1 MPWLGVVV
9 SRIQQQDKRQS
20 LMRAIDSLKISHK
33 LYAGFGCVAAILI
46 LVGAIG
52 VSTMRGLAANNAAV
66 HEKDVV
72 PMEMLNGIAMGFL
85 MARVDVRDAL
95 LAAQTGDVSGM
106 RAFHERALRQVGVVD
121 RLTES
126 YRPFVSESGEERRLF
141 DDYVRDL
148 GILKGVV
155 AEVISFTVKGADK
168 EAAALI
174 LAACVPTAEK
184 VKNGIEG
191 LMHYKQARAL
201 ASARKGAEDATGV
214 TVVQTAIV
222 VGGTIVGLLIGF
234 VIASSVTRTTRA
246 ISRSAEELARGN
258 LGARAPVF
266 ASDELGRLAESFN
279 AAVDKIRAVV
289 GQVNV
294 AVRATSDAV
303 EAIGTASD
311 DTRRA
316 LDSMAGKASE
326 AAEGAVR
333 TADTVEGNASRADRA
348 ATSAQ
353 EAARDAQAGATVI
366 RNTITE
372 VAAIAVAMESSS
384 SHIERLGRT
393 GDEISQFIEVIQG
406 IAEQTNLLA
415 LNAAIEAARAGE
427 QGRGFAVVAD
437 EVRTLAERTQSAAR
451 EIVVAIGGIQSET
464 RETVDAIKSGSHA
477 IEQGRASA
485 QSASEALER
494 IIERVGGVAQMI
506 GEIADASREQSHAGA
521 TMARNLRGIGQE
533 TASAASR
540 SVALMS
546 TAERLQRCTH
556 DLRHVVEQFRM
567 TA

>member
-1 MPWLGVVV
+1 
-9 SRIQQQDKRQS
+9 
-20 LMRAIDSLKISHK
+20 MRAIDSLKISHK
-33 LYAGFGCVAAILI
+33 LYAGFACVAAILM

-66 HEKDVV
+66 HQTDVV

-95 LAAQTGDVSGM
+95 LAAQSGDEPGM
-106 RAFHERALRQVGVVD
+106 RAFHERALRQVGIVD
-121 RLTES
+121 RLTKS
-126 YRPFVSESGEERRLF
+126 YRPFVAESGEERRLF
-141 DDYVRDL
+141 DGYVRDFET
-148 GILKGVV
+148 LKGVA
-155 AEVISFTVKGADK
+155 AEVIALTARGANK

-174 LAACVPTAEK
+174 LAACVPAAEK
-184 VKNGIEG
+184 VKGGIEG
-191 LMHYKQARAL
+191 LMQYKQARAL
-201 ASARKGAEDATGV
+201 ASARKGAEEAGAI
-214 TVVQTAIV
+214 TVVQATMV
-222 VGGTIVGLLIGF
+222 VGGAVVGLLIGF
-234 VIASSVTRTTRA
+234 VIARSVTRTTRA
-246 ISRSAEELARGN
+246 ISRSAEALAGGN
-258 LGARAPVF
+258 LDAKAPVF
-266 ASDELGRLAESFN
+266 ASDDLGHLAESFN

-294 AVRATSDAV
+294 AVKATADAV

-316 LDSMAGKASE
+316 LDTMAGKASE

-366 RNTITE
+366 RHTITE

-464 RETVDAIKSGSHA
+464 HETVDAIKSGSHA

-506 GEIADASREQSHAGA
+506 GEIAEASREQSHAGA
-521 TMARNLRGIGQE
+521 TMARNLRSIGQD
-533 TASAASR
+533 TATAAGR
-540 SVALMS
+540 SVALKS

-556 DLRHVVEQFRM
+556 DLRNVVEQFRM